1 MTCNVVGK
9 DDMVED
15 MMADRMKVDIEVDNA
30 VDNKVDNAVDN
41 KVVVVHLV
49 VNETVQDNEI
59 IKWMVEED
67 DGNSVVVALNAVVTT
82 GEAVGTAGVGGST

>member
-1 MTCNVVGK
+1 MACNVVGK
-9 DDMVED
+9 DDLVED
-15 MMADRMKVDIEVDNA
+15 MMADMMKVDIEVDIA
-30 VDNKVDNAVDN
+30 VDNAVDN

-59 IKWMVEED
+59 IEWMMEED
-67 DGNSVVVALNAVVTT
+67 DGDSVVVALNAVVTT

>member
-1 MTCNVVGK
+1 MACNVVGK
-9 DDMVED
+9 DDLVED
-15 MMADRMKVDIEVDNA
+15 MMVDRMKVDIA
-30 VDNKVDNAVDN
+30 VDNAVDN

>member
-1 MTCNVVGK
+1 MACNVVGK
-9 DDMVED
+9 DDLVED
-15 MMADRMKVDIEVDNA
+15 MMADRMKVDIA
-30 VDNKVDNAVDN
+30 VDNVVDN

>member
-1 MTCNVVGK
+1 MACNVVGK
-9 DDMVED
+9 DDLVED
-15 MMADRMKVDIEVDNA
+15 MMADMMKVDIEVDIA
-30 VDNKVDNAVDN
+30 VDNAVDN